1 MSGCTQNCNN
11 CPVFICAYN
20 KTPGLDHVKEDKDK
34 QGQTMTNDDI
44 VSYSVHKNNKFN
56 IRR

>member
-1 MSGCTQNCNN
+1 MPGCTQNCNN

-34 QGQTMTNDDI
+34 QGQTRTKED
-44 VSYSVHKNNKFN
+44 KKWLP
-56 IRR
+56 